1 MGNEGQGAGR
11 EERRGDSAPDA
22 AGSGARGAAVV
33 PLLYA
38 LQGMPYFL
46 VQAASNTYFTAMG
59 AAPSVVGRIS
69 SDLTLPWMLKP
80 LWSPL
85 VDLYGTKRR
94 WLLGAA
100 VAALVAIVALAL
112 ATRQELWLEWTVGAC
127 VALAFASATY
137 DVACDGYYMLALDKR
152 RQELLVGVRNACY
165 RIGRILVTGGVV
177 VLAGALQK
185 EAGESFV
192 ARGLPRPEAWCWA
205 ILAGAAAYGLLVA
218 TVALV
223 APRPVDDRAQRDAT
237 RGSGAPI
244 RLILA
249 EYFGRPGFAL
259 VLFFILCYRLAES
272 MLVPMIS
279 PFLMRKAEQGGLGLD
294 EVQVG
299 WIYGTFGVAALLVG
313 GVLGGWLVS
322 KFGLWRLLWP
332 MALAMHLPNLLYA
345 WAAHARPDAF
355 GAALVVL
362 VEQLGY
368 GFGFSAYMVYLLQFA
383 RGSRWAT
390 THYALSTGLMGLSA
404 WLGGRWSG
412 DIVES
417 IGFERFFWLVNA
429 LGLLGLATL
438 VRLPRPEADP
448 ARRGSG

>member
-11 EERRGDSAPDA
+11 EERRGGSAPDA
-22 AGSGARGAAVV
+22 AGAGARGAAVV

-412 DIVES
+412 AIVES
-417 IGFERFFWLVNA
+417 IGFEHFFWLVNA

>member
-1 MGNEGQGAGR
+1 MADAGTSESRGTPAQGG
-11 EERRGDSAPDA
+11 EES
-22 AGSGARGAAVV
+22 GSRGAAVV

-85 VDLYGTKRR
+85 VDLVGTKRR

-100 VAALVAIVALAL
+100 LAVLCAVVALAL

-152 RQELLVGVRNACY
+152 RQELYVGVRNACY

-185 EAGESFV
+185 EPGADFV
-192 ARGLPRPEAWCWA
+192 ARGLPRPEAWSWA
-205 ILAGAAAYGLLVA
+205 ILAGALAYGVLL
-218 TVALV
+218 ALV
-223 APRPVDDRAQRDAT
+223 ALLAPRPSADQPQRDSAN
-237 RGSGAPI
+237 GSRAPI
-244 RLILA
+244 ARILA

-259 VLFFILCYRLAES
+259 VLFFILFYRLAES

-279 PFLMRKAEQGGLGLD
+279 PFLMRAAEQGGLGLD

-322 KFGLWRLLWP
+322 KVGLWRVLWP

-355 GAALVVL
+355 GAALVVF

-412 DIVES
+412 DLVEA
-417 IGFERFFWLVNA
+417 IGFEHFFWLVNV

>member
-1 MGNEGQGAGR
+1 MSVEGASESRGTPAQGG
-11 EERRGDSAPDA
+11 EES
-22 AGSGARGAAVV
+22 GSRGAAVV
-33 PLLYA
+33 PVLYA

-85 VDLYGTKRR
+85 VDLHGTKRR
-94 WLLGAA
+94 WLLGAG
-100 VAALVAIVALAL
+100 VAALVAIALLAL

-152 RQELLVGVRNACY
+152 RQELFVGVRNACY

-177 VLAGALQK
+177 VLAGAMQQEPGASL
-185 EAGESFV
+185 V
-192 ARGLPRPEAWCWA
+192 ARGLPRPEAWSWA
-205 ILAGAAAYGLLVA
+205 ILVGAAAYGVLL
-218 TVALV
+218 ALV
-223 APRPVDDRAQRDAT
+223 AFLAPRPGADRPQRDAR
-237 RGSGAPI
+237 RGDRAPI
-244 RLILA
+244 ARILS

-279 PFLMRKAEQGGLGLD
+279 PFLMRAGAQGGLGLD

-322 KFGLWRLLWP
+322 KVGLWRVLWP
-332 MALAMHLPNLLYA
+332 MALAMHAPNLLYA

-383 RGSRWAT
+383 RASRWAT

-412 DIVES
+412 DIVEAV
-417 IGFERFFWLVNA
+417 GFERFFWLVNA
-429 LGLLGLATL
+429 LGLLGLLTL
-438 VRLPRPEADP
+438 VRLPRPEAE
-448 ARRGSG
+448 AATGTAG

>member
-1 MGNEGQGAGR
+1 MPRLDTALCRRSGHPEEFLPDEQQHQNESEPHSVLALIAAVALEEVEQRLVIDKSAALLVGR
-11 EERRGDSAPDA
+11 RDDRPPEGDH
-22 AGSGARGAAVV
+22 ARGAIGR
-33 PLLYA
+33 L
-38 LQGMPYFL
+38 
-46 VQAASNTYFTAMG
+46 
-59 AAPSVVGRIS
+59 PSVLAEV
-69 SDLTLPWMLKP
+69 KP
-80 LWSPL
+80 SE
-85 VDLYGTKRR
+85 GRR
-94 WLLGAA
+94 W
-100 VAALVAIVALAL
+100 VI
-112 ATRQELWLEWTVGAC
+112 
-127 VALAFASATY
+127 
-137 DVACDGYYMLALDKR
+137 LALDKR
-152 RQELLVGVRNACY
+152 RQELYVGVRNACY

-185 EAGESFV
+185 APGADFV
-192 ARGLPRPEAWCWA
+192 ARGLPRPEAWSWA
-205 ILAGAAAYGLLVA
+205 ILAGALAYGVLL
-218 TVALV
+218 ALV
-223 APRPVDDRAQRDAT
+223 ALLAPRPSADQPQRDSAN
-237 RGSGAPI
+237 GSRAPI
-244 RLILA
+244 ARILA

-259 VLFFILCYRLAES
+259 VLFFILFYRLAES

-279 PFLMRKAEQGGLGLD
+279 PFLMRAAEQGGLGLD

-322 KFGLWRLLWP
+322 KVGLWRVLWP

-355 GAALVVL
+355 GAALVVF

-412 DIVES
+412 DLVEA
-417 IGFERFFWLVNA
+417 IGFEHFFWLVNV

>member
-1 MGNEGQGAGR
+1 MANMGQGEPRGEAAQEAG
-11 EERRGDSAPDA
+11 
-22 AGSGARGAAVV
+22 GSGSRGAAVV

-185 EAGESFV
+185 EAGASFV

-249 EYFGRPGFAL
+249 ECFGRPGFAL

-279 PFLMRKAEQGGLGLD
+279 PFLMRGAEQGGLGLD

-429 LGLLGLATL
+429 LGLLGLLTL
-438 VRLPRPEADP
+438 VRLPRPEGNPSRPDA
-448 ARRGSG
+448 

>member
-1 MGNEGQGAGR
+1 MADTGEDELRGEAVRDAEGAG
-11 EERRGDSAPDA
+11 S
-22 AGSGARGAAVV
+22 RGAAVM

-46 VQAASNTYFTAMG
+46 VQAAANTYFTAMG
-59 AAPSVVGRIS
+59 AAPSVVGRVS

-100 VAALVAIVALAL
+100 AAALVAIVALAL
-112 ATRQELWLEWTVGAC
+112 AARREQWFEWTVGAC

-152 RQELLVGVRNACY
+152 RQELFVGVRNACY

-177 VLAGALQK
+177 VLAGALQR
-185 EAGESFV
+185 EPGTGFAAQGL
-192 ARGLPRPEAWCWA
+192 ARPDAWCWA
-205 ILAGAAAYGLLVA
+205 ILAGALAYGLLVA
-218 TVALV
+218 LVALL
-223 APRPVDDRAQRDAT
+223 APRPEADRPQRDAA

-249 EYFGRPGFAL
+249 EYFGRPGFAF
-259 VLFFILCYRLAES
+259 VLYFILFYRLAES

-279 PFLMRKAEQGGLGLD
+279 PFLMRGADQGGLGLD

-322 KFGLWRLLWP
+322 KFGLRRLLWP

-345 WAAHARPDAF
+345 WAAHARPDAS

-412 DIVES
+412 AIVES
-417 IGFERFFWLVNA
+417 IGFEHFFWLVNA
-429 LGLLGLATL
+429 LGLLGLLAL
-438 VRLPRPEADP
+438 VRLPRPENVPPQA
-448 ARRGSG
+448 